1 MRSCA
6 ELPSAEACKH
16 ERELASSASSEETAM
31 TFVNRSDTTLDLYWL
46 DFQGSRRLYQHL
58 TSGGRAKQD
67 TFIGH
72 YWLLATPDG
81 VCVGIFKAA
90 PQSLAFF

>member
-16 ERELASSASSEETAM
+16 EGDLASRASREATAM
-31 TFVNRSDTTLDLYWL
+31 TLVNRSDTTLDLYWL
-46 DFQGSRRLYQHL
+46 DFRGARRLYQHL
-58 TSGGRAKQD
+58 TPGSRAKQD
-67 TFIGH
+67 TFMGH